1 MNLVLPK
8 WSFNF
13 TKIHSLSKTSV
24 PPKRTRVFPWYFSR
38 SMKYD
43 SIVTRLNAETAT
55 QNGIVYSCVVFRASC
70 TRVFHNTHGTS
81 VYESLGD
88 LNAIQ
93 LYPDNDTTILT
104 IITYREE
111 ETFEWKEAFHGA
123 REAKFKPYAH
133 TEGQTDRQTGRQTDR
148 QTEKKE

>member
-1 MNLVLPK
+1 MNLPA
-8 WSFNF
+8 F
-13 TKIHSLSKTSV
+13 TFDCLFISRKSSVLSKRAGVS
-24 PPKRTRVFPWYFSR
+24 PRQNSIR
-38 SMKYD
+38 S
-43 SIVTRLNAETAT
+43 VTRLNAETAELSIR
-55 QNGIVYSCVVFRASC
+55 GVFRVHRA
-70 TRVFHNTHGTS
+70 RVRSMTHGTS

-111 ETFEWKEAFHGA
+111 ETFHGA

-133 TEGQTDRQTGRQTDR
+133 TEGQTDGQTDRQTGRQADR
-148 QTEKKE
+148 QTDGEKE